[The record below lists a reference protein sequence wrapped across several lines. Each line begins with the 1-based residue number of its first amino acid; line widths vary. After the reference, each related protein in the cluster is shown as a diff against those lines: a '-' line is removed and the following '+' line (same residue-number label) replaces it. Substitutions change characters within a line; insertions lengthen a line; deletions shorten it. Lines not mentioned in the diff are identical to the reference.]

1 MLWLLQ
7 WLPDS
12 VLYIIIHA
20 AIVVGAVGLLV
31 ASFLK
36 LIPFINIYRIWI
48 QLICVVLLA
57 GGIYWKGAYE
67 IEMTWRKR
75 VEELES
81 KVAAA
86 ERRAKKINTK
96 IVTKVVTRTRHH
108 TEYRDRIKKEI
119 QVQKEYIDRDCKLNP
134 TAVELYNRAV
144 RGDSNEK

>member
-20 AIVVGAVGLLV
+20 AIVVGIVGLLI

-36 LIPFINIYRIWI
+36 LIAFVNIYRIWI
-48 QLICVVLLA
+48 QAICVILLT
-57 GGIYWKGAYE
+57 GGIYWKGAWE
-67 IEMTWRKR
+67 IEMNWRRR
-75 VEELES
+75 VEELEA

-86 ERRAKKINTK
+86 EERAKQINTE
-96 IVTKVVTRTRHH
+96 IVTQVVTRV
-108 TEYRDRIKKEI
+108 EKQVVYRDKIRKEI

-134 TAVELYNRAV
+134 TAVELYNKAIQ
-144 RGDSNEK
+144 GDKK

>member
-1 MLWLLQ
+1 MIWLLQ
-7 WLPDS
+7 LLPDS

-20 AIVVGAVGLLV
+20 CIAVGVVGLLV

-67 IEMTWRKR
+67 VEMTWRRR
-75 VEELES
+75 VAELE
-81 KVAAA
+81 KQVQVAEA
-86 ERRAKKINTK
+86 RSQKINTK
-96 IVTKVVTRTRHH
+96 IVTRIRTKIQKH
-108 TEYRDRIKKEI
+108 TVYRDRLRTEI
-119 QVQKEYIDRDCKLNP
+119 QEKKVFVDRDCKLNP

-144 RGDSNEK
+144 TGEEKK

>member
-1 MLWLLQ
+1 MLWLLH
-7 WLPDS
+7 WLPES
-12 VLYIIIHA
+12 VLYIIINA
-20 AIVVGAVGLLV
+20 AIIIGAIGLLT

-75 VEELES
+75 VEDLEA
-81 KVAAA
+81 KVRDA
-86 ERRAKKINTK
+86 EERAQKINTE
-96 IVTKVVTRTRHH
+96 IVTQVVTKVEKQVV
-108 TEYRDRIKKEI
+108 YRDKIKREI

-134 TAVELYNRAV
+134 SAVEMYNKAIT
-144 RGDSNEK
+144 GDKK

>member
-7 WLPDS
+7 WLPS
-12 VLYIIIHA
+12 SILLVIINV
-20 AIVVGAVGLLV
+20 AIIVGIVGLLV

-36 LIPFINIYRIWI
+36 LVPFINIYRLWI

-81 KVAAA
+81 KVAEA
-86 ERRAKKINTK
+86 EKRAKKINTK
-96 IVTKVVTRTRHH
+96 IVTRVVKKVERH
-108 TEYRDRIKKEI
+108 TVYRDKVRREI

-144 RGDSNEK
+144 SGEKNDK